1 MDLAIKRFDD
11 TRKST
16 DPDMGYRAIV
26 RTFVTQGNAVNDYDL
41 RELSLSPFAIPS
53 ARGREIGG
61 ETAMGWTEFY
71 AAMCD
76 GREFRFGTTFLTE
89 FFDMP
94 EGYTASDIMRIV
106 PAVRGAQPRAEKLY
120 REKPFFTCFVDGL

>member
-1 MDLAIKRFDD
+1 MI
-11 TRKST
+11 
-16 DPDMGYRAIV
+16 
-26 RTFVTQGNAVNDYDL
+26 L

-94 EGYTASDIMRIV
+94 EGYTASDVVRNL

-120 REKPFFTCFVDGL
+120 QREAVFYLFCRRLIKFMCKSHCSASDTCSVSAAPG